1 MTSNGDKSSSILC
14 KTQII
19 LNRGVGGGAPKSEI
33 WRDGVLKIDAPGA
46 YLDCDSFLSFWV
58 EWTDGLI
65 RLGLGNRED
74 GIAVCTFS
82 MLFQIIID
90 QPVDDSNI
98 PYLKILK
105 DGDVMTEQHT
115 ALLKCDRFHYFWV
128 SWTEG
133 LIQFGATDIPG
144 DVAVNEIIKLERQR
158 ELLRFFS

>member
-1 MTSNGDKSSSILC
+1 M
-14 KTQII
+14 
-19 LNRGVGGGAPKSEI
+19 GGGAPKSEI
-33 WRDGVLKIDAPGA
+33 WRDGVLKIDALGA

-82 MLFQIIID
+82 MLFQFIID
-90 QPVDDSNI
+90 QPVDDSNT
-98 PYLKILK
+98 PYLRILK

-115 ALLKCDRFHYFWV
+115 GLLECDRFHYFWV
-128 SWTEG
+128 SWTDG

-144 DVAVNEIIKLERQR
+144 DVVVNEMIKWERQQ
-158 ELLRFFS
+158 ELLCFFS